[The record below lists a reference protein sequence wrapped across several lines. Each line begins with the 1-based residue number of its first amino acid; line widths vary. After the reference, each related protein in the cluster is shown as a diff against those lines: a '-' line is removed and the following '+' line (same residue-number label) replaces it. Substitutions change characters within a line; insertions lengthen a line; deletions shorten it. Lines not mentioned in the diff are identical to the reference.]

1 MMRTRI
7 AAICIS
13 LISFALPFNLYAQT
27 KYFIKGTVSGAEKTL
42 PFVTIRLYSTDK
54 PNALQTVLGKEDGT
68 YRLPK
73 PADGNYILSFSH
85 TGYAEQKK
93 PVSIIADGDV
103 TVEPVIMEKATGTL
117 NEVVVK
123 ATRPLVEQSDDKI
136 ILNVEDDPSAK
147 TETAI
152 DILRKT
158 PFVTVDGEDN
168 IKINGKSNFKVL
180 LNGKETAMFAQNI
193 KEALR
198 GFPGTTISKIEVIT
212 SPSAKYDAEGVGGL
226 INIITRK
233 KIAGYNGSLS
243 TFNRSVD
250 KVNHYSLN
258 GNAKLGRFGLSV
270 FMNKGYSDPITI
282 HSNTTT
288 IPLSQSVYTR
298 RVLDGDQ
305 RTNGSWQFG
314 NAELSFDIDSLN
326 SISVYTNINGG
337 SNKNSSDQY
346 ITTGFDNGTA
356 SESHFTLYNKSKY
369 PSTSVGTDFIKHYK
383 NSKDREFSLRF
394 LGSFGRNSNYLESF
408 QDNPTNDRYLINNSK
423 AINNEY
429 TIQADNSMPVKWGKF
444 DAGVKV
450 IMRRASS
457 DFESL
462 VKYDAGKD
470 YELNPANT
478 NNFNYRQ
485 DVLSGYSM
493 LGFKVNKSNFRIGA
507 RVEYTDVNGDFASS
521 NTKVNNDY
529 FSFLPNVQMTRK
541 LNKTVTLVL
550 NYNKRISRPFINDLN
565 PFVINNDSLNISYGN
580 PDLGPQN
587 IHSFST
593 QFRFMKNGN
602 FTGLTFEGSYSG
614 NRIIPYS
621 VFDAQT
627 GVTKT
632 TSLNIGKE
640 YQASMNLNMNRKL
653 SAKWTLFTNASLRYI
668 HLSNNND
675 ATQNSDGVGGSFN
688 LSLNYKVSEKF
699 NIASYVGI
707 WQEPKSIQTK
717 YPLYPWHNIAFNY
730 KVFKNKI
737 NISLRA
743 VNYYEKNRDFE
754 TVTFNPNFT
763 TTNTVTRPRRAV
775 VLALTW
781 NFGKL
786 TEQVSKKKG
795 VNNDD
800 LLSKP
805 QSAPTGNN

>member
-1 MMRTRI
+1 MKTSI
-7 AAICIS
+7 TAICIAII
-13 LISFALPFNLYAQT
+13 LCALPSFLSAQN
-27 KYFIKGTVSGAEKTL
+27 KALIKGTVSDSAKAL
-42 PFVTIRLYSTDK
+42 SFATIRLYK
-54 PNALQTVLGKEDGT
+54 PGNPAPLHTVLSKGDGS
-68 YRLPK
+68 YQVAK
-73 PADGNYILSFSH
+73 PANGNYVLSFSH

-93 PVSIIADGDV
+93 PVSINGDGDV
-103 TVEPVIMEKATGTL
+103 VVEPVKLVKASGTL

-158 PFVTVDGEDN
+158 PFITVDGDDN
-168 IKINGKSNFKVL
+168 IKVNGKSNFRVL
-180 LNGKETAMFAQNI
+180 LNGRETAMFANNV

-212 SPSAKYDAEGVGGL
+212 NPSAKYDGEGIGGL
-226 INIITRK
+226 INIITKK
-233 KIAGYNGSLS
+233 KIVGYNGSLS
-243 TFNRSVD
+243 TFNRTVD

-258 GNAKLGRFGLSV
+258 GNAKVGKFGLSV

-288 IPLSQSVYTR
+288 IPLSQSLYTK

-314 NAELSFDIDSLN
+314 NAELSFDIDSLHTL
-326 SISVYTNINGG
+326 SVYTNLNGG
-337 SNKNSSDQY
+337 SNTNSSDQY
-346 ITTGFDNGTA
+346 ITTSFDNSA
-356 SESHFTLYNKSKY
+356 PSESHFTLYNRSKY

-383 NSKDREFSLRF
+383 KNKDREFSLRF
-394 LGSFGRNSNYLESF
+394 LGSFGRNSNYLNSF
-408 QDNPTNDRYLINNSK
+408 QDNPGTDRYLINQSK

-429 TIQADNSMPVKWGKF
+429 TIQADNSLPVKWGKF
-444 DAGVKV
+444 DAGVKA
-450 IMRRASS
+450 ILRRASS
-457 DFESL
+457 DFASM
-462 VKYDAGKD
+462 VKYDAGKE
-470 YELNPANT
+470 YELNPSNS

-485 DVLSGYSM
+485 DVVSVYSM
-493 LGFKVNKSNFRIGA
+493 LSFKLKKNNFRVGG
-507 RVEYTDVNGDFASS
+507 RVEYTDINGDFTSS
-521 NTKVNNDY
+521 NTTVNSDY
-529 FSFLPNVQMTRK
+529 VSVLPNVQMTRK
-541 LNKTVTLVL
+541 LTKAVTLVL

-587 IHSFST
+587 IHAFST
-593 QFRFMKNGN
+593 QFRYLKNGN
-602 FTGLTFEGSYSG
+602 FAGLNLEGSYSG
-614 NRIIPYS
+614 DRIIPYS
-621 VFDAQT
+621 VFDPQT

-640 YQASMNLNMNRKL
+640 YQASVNLNMNRKF
-653 SAKWTLFTNASLRYI
+653 SKKWTLFTNASVRYV
-668 HLSNNND
+668 HLSNNAD
-675 ATQNSDGVGGSFN
+675 ETQRSNGVGVNFN
-688 LSLNYKVSEKF
+688 LSLNYKVSNRF
-699 NIASYVGI
+699 NIASYVGLS
-707 WQEPKSIQTK
+707 QEPRSIQTK
-717 YPLYPWHNIAFNY
+717 YPFQPWHNVSFNY

-743 VNYYEKNRDFE
+743 VNYYETDRDFITE
-754 TVTFNPNFT
+754 TSNANFNST
-763 TTNTVTRPRRAV
+763 TTVTRPRRAA

-805 QSAPTGNN
+805 PAAPTGN

>member
-1 MMRTRI
+1 MKIKLTACCI
-7 AAICIS
+7 AIILC
-13 LISFALPFNLYAQT
+13 ALPSYLSAQN
-27 KYFIKGTVSGAEKTL
+27 KSFIKGSVSDAEKKAL
-42 PFVTIRLYSTDK
+42 SFVTVRLYK
-54 PNALQTVLGKEDGT
+54 PGNPTPLVTVLGKEDGF
-68 YRLPK
+68 YQIAK
-73 PADGNYILSFSH
+73 PANGNYVLGFSH

-93 PVSIIADGDV
+93 SVSISDDGDL
-103 TVEPVIMEKATGTL
+103 TVEPVMLVKASGTL

-123 ATRPLVEQSDDKI
+123 ATRPLVEQADDKV
-136 ILNVEDDPSAK
+136 ILNVEDDPAAK

-180 LNGKETAMFAQNI
+180 LNGRETAMFAQNV

-212 SPSAKYDAEGVGGL
+212 NPSAKYDAEGVGGL
-226 INIITRK
+226 INIITKK

-243 TFNRSVD
+243 TFNRTTD
-250 KVNHYSLN
+250 KVNFYSLN
-258 GNAKLGRFGLSV
+258 GNAKLGKFGLSV
-270 FMNKGYSDPITI
+270 FMNKGYSDPISI

-288 IPLSQSVYTR
+288 IPFTQSIYTK

-314 NAELSFDIDSLN
+314 NAELSWDVDSLHTL
-326 SISVYTNINGG
+326 SVYTNLNGG
-337 SNKNSSDQY
+337 SNTNSSDQY
-346 ITTGFDNGTA
+346 ITTSFDNSPP
-356 SESHFTLYNKSKY
+356 SESHFTLYNRSKY

-383 NSKDREFSLRF
+383 KSKDREFSVRF
-394 LGSFGRNSNYLESF
+394 LGSFGRNSNYLNSF
-408 QDNPTNDRYLINNSK
+408 QDNPTTDRYLINQSK

-444 DAGVKV
+444 DAGVKA
-450 IMRRASS
+450 ILRRASS

-462 VKYDAGKD
+462 VKYAPDKD
-470 YELNPANT
+470 YETNPSNT

-485 DVLSGYSM
+485 DVVSVYSM
-493 LGFKVNKSNFRIGA
+493 LSFKMKKNNFRVGA
-507 RVEYTDVNGDFASS
+507 RVEYTDINGDFTSS
-521 NTKVNNDY
+521 NTAVTNDY

-593 QFRFMKNGN
+593 QFRFLKNGD
-602 FTGLTFEGSYSG
+602 FAGLNFEGSYSG

-621 VFDAQT
+621 VFDPQT

-640 YQASMNLNMNRKL
+640 YQASVGLNMNRKL
-653 SAKWTLFTNASLRYI
+653 SKKWTLFTNGSVRYI
-668 HLSNNND
+668 HLENNTD
-675 ATQNSDGVGGSFN
+675 DTQSSDGVGVSFN
-688 LSLNYKVSEKF
+688 LSLNYKVSDKF
-699 NIASYVGI
+699 NIATYVGI
-707 WQEPKSIQTK
+707 WQEPRSIQTK
-717 YPLYPWHNIAFNY
+717 YPFNPWHNISFNY

-754 TVTFNPNFT
+754 TVTINPNFT
-763 TTNTVTRPRRAV
+763 STTTVTRPRRAA

-786 TEQVSKKKG
+786 TESVSKKKG

-805 QSAPTGNN
+805 QAAPTGN

>member
-1 MMRTRI
+1 MKTYI
-7 AAICIS
+7 TAICIAV
-13 LISFALPFNLYAQT
+13 ICCALPSYLSAQS
-27 KYFIKGTVSGAEKTL
+27 KSFIKGTVSDSAHAL
-42 PFVTIRLYSTDK
+42 SFATIRLYK
-54 PNALQTVLGKEDGT
+54 PGNPVALQTQLGKEDGS
-68 YRLPK
+68 YQLAK
-73 PADGNYILSFSH
+73 PANGNYILGFSH

-93 PVSIIADGDV
+93 SININTDGDFIV
-103 TVEPVIMEKATGTL
+103 APVLLLKASGTL

-123 ATRPLVEQSDDKI
+123 AQRPLVEQSDDKV

-168 IKINGKSNFKVL
+168 IKINGKSNFRVL
-180 LNGKETAMFAQNI
+180 LNGRETAMFASNV

-212 SPSAKYDAEGVGGL
+212 NPSAKYDGEGIGGL
-226 INIITRK
+226 INIITKK
-233 KIAGYNGSLS
+233 KIVGYNGSLS

-258 GNAKLGRFGLSV
+258 GNAKLGKFGLSV

-288 IPLSQSVYTR
+288 IPLSQSVYTK

-305 RTNGSWQFG
+305 RTSGSWQFG
-314 NAELSFDIDSLN
+314 NAELSWDVDSLHTL
-326 SISVYTNINGG
+326 SVYTNLNGG
-337 SNKNSSDQY
+337 SNTNSSDQY
-346 ITTGFDNGTA
+346 ITTSFENGA
-356 SESHFTLYNKSKY
+356 PSESHFTLYNRSRY

-383 NSKDREFSLRF
+383 KNKDREFSLRF
-394 LGSFGRNSNYLESF
+394 LGSFGRNSNYLNSF
-408 QDNPTNDRYLINNSK
+408 QDNPGTDRYLINESK

-429 TIQADNSMPVKWGKF
+429 TVQADNSMPVKWGKF
-444 DAGVKV
+444 DAGLKA
-450 IMRRASS
+450 IIRRASS
-457 DFESL
+457 DFGSM
-462 VKYDAGKD
+462 VKYAEDKE
-470 YELNPANT
+470 YEINPSNT
-478 NNFNYRQ
+478 NNFTYRQ
-485 DVLSGYSM
+485 DVVSVYSM
-493 LGFKVNKSNFRIGA
+493 LSFKMKKNSFRVGG
-507 RVEYTDVNGDFASS
+507 RVEYTDINGDFTSS
-521 NTKVNNDY
+521 NTVVNSDY
-529 FSFLPNVQMTRK
+529 ISFLPNVQMTRK
-541 LNKTVTLVL
+541 LNKQLTLVL

-593 QFRFMKNGN
+593 QFRYLKNGN
-602 FTGLTFEGSYSG
+602 FAGLNLEGSYSG

-621 VFDAQT
+621 VFDPQT
-627 GVTKT
+627 GITKT

-640 YQASMNLNMNRKL
+640 YQASVNLNMNRKF
-653 SAKWTLFTNASLRYI
+653 SKRWTLFTNASLRYI
-668 HLSNNND
+668 HLSNNTD
-675 ATQNSDGVGGSFN
+675 DTQRSDGVGVNFN
-688 LSLNYKVSEKF
+688 LSLNYKVTERF
-699 NIASYVGI
+699 NIASFVGLA
-707 WQEPKSIQTK
+707 QEARSIQTR
-717 YPLYPWHNIAFNY
+717 YPFNPWHNISFNY

-743 VNYYEKNRDFE
+743 VNYYEKYRDFE
-754 TVTFNPNFT
+754 TETFNPNFT
-763 TTNTVTRPRRAV
+763 STTTVTRPRRAA

-805 QSAPTGNN
+805 QTAPTGN